1 MDLGFQGPIIR
12 FSKYFLNRVHFLRE
26 SSESVSHKQG
36 LIVGLEVAIL
46 GFSSFPRRFFFF
58 FPSHAT
64 KFHFSESGP
73 EPKLNII
80 KKFAQ

>member
-12 FSKYFLNRVHFLRE
+12 FSKYFLNRAHILRE
-26 SSESVSHKQG
+26 SSESISHKQG
-36 LIVGLEVAIL
+36 LIVGFEMAVL

-64 KFHFSESGP
+64 KFHFLESGP